1 MSSKPNTPKGTRDFS
16 SDQIVKRNYILKILL
31 DSFKS
36 FNYSEIQTP
45 SFETLNT
52 LKFNFLNK
60 VKNFFSLLTV
70 IPVCLSIKITCEYL
84 KNFFVIFKNFS

>member
-16 SDQIVKRNYILKILL
+16 SDQIVKRNYILKILV
-31 DSFKS
+31 DSFKC

-52 LKFNFLNK
+52 LTGKYGDDQDNLMFKIISSGEK
-60 VKNFFSLLTV
+60 VKKAN
-70 IPVCLSIKITCEYL
+70 IDA
-84 KNFFVIFKNFS
+84 FKKEE